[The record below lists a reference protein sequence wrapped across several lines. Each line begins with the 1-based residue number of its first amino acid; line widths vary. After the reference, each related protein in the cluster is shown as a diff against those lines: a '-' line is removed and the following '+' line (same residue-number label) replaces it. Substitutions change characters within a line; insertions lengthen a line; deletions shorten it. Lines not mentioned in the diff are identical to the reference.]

1 MSFFKRF
8 RKQPEPVEPET
19 PVAPVV
25 TSKAKGFVPPP
36 PRPTPPASADPKVAS
51 LEQRRQS
58 IENAIELVQRSADS
72 DSPFQQRIA
81 ILNTTLDSIEAEI
94 RAATS
99 FERRELPGLPSTPI
113 GDISVTLD
121 PVPDVRF
128 SIGSMPFEYAEEI
141 DWAERGTQ
149 IVRGD
154 LLPVTVDIEPLIPES
169 ISGAIR
175 AELTAHLDRSLFSF
189 ATDLRDRAIEGREQP
204 TGVTLA
210 DLAKACTRCG
220 DWELWGGVC
229 LRCLAHET
237 RLRELNEE
245 RTRLLDDRSSELEER
260 QKQVEELPIQRR
272 RLAETNAEL
281 QKLRA

>member
-1 MSFFKRF
+1 M
-8 RKQPEPVEPET
+8 
-19 PVAPVV
+19 V

-94 RAATS
+94 RAATP

-175 AELTAHLDRSLFSF
+175 AD
-189 ATDLRDRAIEGREQP
+189 
-204 TGVTLA
+204 
-210 DLAKACTRCG
+210 
-220 DWELWGGVC
+220 
-229 LRCLAHET
+229 
-237 RLRELNEE
+237 
-245 RTRLLDDRSSELEER
+245 
-260 QKQVEELPIQRR
+260 
-272 RLAETNAEL
+272 
-281 QKLRA
+281 